1 MIKWGFSLADINQM
15 PLNEYYEYLKL
26 INAHH
31 KDEADMAN
39 AASRGTSQQNS
50 REEPKPIGM
59 VAPRKP

>member
-1 MIKWGFSLADINQM
+1 M
-15 PLNEYYEYLKL
+15 PLDEYYEYLKL

-39 AASRGTSQQNS
+39 AAATGNSQQNS